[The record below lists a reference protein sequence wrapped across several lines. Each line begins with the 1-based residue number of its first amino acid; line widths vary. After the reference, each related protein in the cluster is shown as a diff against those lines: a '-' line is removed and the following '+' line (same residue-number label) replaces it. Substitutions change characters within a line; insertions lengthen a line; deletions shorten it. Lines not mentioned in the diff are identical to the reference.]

1 MLKLFKKEIWNV
13 EWWQCKKKSL
23 VGSDLR
29 EHGQG
34 GVYAVFKDVFESM
47 FITIPEVISGS
58 GRWWMP
64 YIISWVS
71 WPSLSC

>member
-1 MLKLFKKEIWNV
+1 MMAV
-13 EWWQCKKKSL
+13 Q
-23 VGSDLR
+23 

-58 GRWWMP
+58 GR
-64 YIISWVS
+64 
-71 WPSLSC
+71 